1 VSPPA
6 SGLAA
11 AEAPRAATLRAI
23 LLALF
28 AFASFSTMD
37 TLVKLLAS
45 RFAPVQ
51 IACFVAMAGL
61 LPPVLAALLRQDPG
75 RLATRAPRL
84 QILRGLPMLVG
95 GVAAFVAYS
104 LLPLA
109 DAYAIAFTQPLI
121 VTAMSLPLL
130 GERVGWRLWAAV
142 LVGFLG
148 VLVVLRPGAG
158 VLGLGALAAGIN
170 AVGNGLAL
178 VLIRRGRASDTAE
191 AFALWGNLVIAL
203 GTAPALLWFW
213 ATPGPADL
221 GLFLLAGLCGGTSF
235 LTLSQAFRL
244 APAAVVA
251 PFQYSQ
257 MPYALLVGLL
267 VFGDR
272 PDPIT
277 LLGAAIVIG
286 SGLYILH
293 HEAARGRAE
302 PG

>member
-1 VSPPA
+1 VSPPVSA
-6 SGLAA
+6 LPAA
-11 AEAPRAATLRAI
+11 GAPRAATLRAI
-23 LLALF
+23 LLALL

-37 TLVKLLAS
+37 TFVKLLAE
-45 RFAPVQ
+45 RFPPVQ
-51 IACFVAMAGL
+51 IACFVATAGL

-75 RLATRAPRL
+75 RLATHAPRL
-84 QILRGLPMLVG
+84 QLLRGVLMLVG
-95 GVAAFVAYS
+95 GVAAFVGYS

-121 VTAMSLPLL
+121 VTAMSMPLL
-130 GERVGWRLWAAV
+130 GERVGPRRWAAV

-178 VLIRRGRASDTAE
+178 VLIRRAHATETAE
-191 AFALWGNLVIAL
+191 AFAFWGNLVIAL

-213 ATPGPADL
+213 TTPAAADL

-235 LTLSQAFRL
+235 LVLSQAFKL
-244 APAAVVA
+244 AHAAVIA

-257 MPYALLVGLL
+257 MPYAILVGLV

-272 PDPIT
+272 PDPLT

-286 SGLYILH
+286 SGLYILQR
-293 HEAARGRAE
+293 EATG
-302 PG
+302 G

>member
-1 VSPPA
+1 VSPPVSA
-6 SGLAA
+6 LPAA
-11 AEAPRAATLRAI
+11 GAPRAATLRAI
-23 LLALF
+23 LLALL

-37 TLVKLLAS
+37 TFVKLLAE
-45 RFAPVQ
+45 RFPPVQ
-51 IACFVAMAGL
+51 IACFVATAGL
-61 LPPVLAALLRQDPG
+61 LPPVLAAFLRQDPG
-75 RLATRAPRL
+75 RLATHAPRL
-84 QILRGLPMLVG
+84 QLLRGVLMLVG
-95 GVAAFVAYS
+95 GVAAFVGYS

-121 VTAMSLPLL
+121 VTAMSMPLL
-130 GERVGWRLWAAV
+130 GERVGPRRWAAV

-170 AVGNGLAL
+170 ALGNGLAL
-178 VLIRRGRASDTAE
+178 VLIRRAHATETAE
-191 AFALWGNLVIAL
+191 AFAFWGNLVIAL

-213 ATPGPADL
+213 TMPAAADL

-235 LTLSQAFRL
+235 LVLSQAFRL
-244 APAAVVA
+244 AHAAVIA

-257 MPYALLVGLL
+257 MPYAILVGLL

-272 PDPIT
+272 PDPLT

-286 SGLYILH
+286 SGLYILQR
-293 HEAARGRAE
+293 EATG
-302 PG
+302 G

>member
-1 VSPPA
+1 VSPPVSA
-6 SGLAA
+6 LPAA
-11 AEAPRAATLRAI
+11 GAPRAATLRAI
-23 LLALF
+23 LLALL

-37 TLVKLLAS
+37 TFVKLLAE
-45 RFAPVQ
+45 RFPPVQ
-51 IACFVAMAGL
+51 IACFVATAGL

-75 RLATRAPRL
+75 RLATHAPRL
-84 QILRGLPMLVG
+84 QLLRGVLMLVG
-95 GVAAFVAYS
+95 GVAAFVGYS

-121 VTAMSLPLL
+121 VTAMSMPLL
-130 GERVGWRLWAAV
+130 GERVGPRRWAAV

-170 AVGNGLAL
+170 ALGNGLAL
-178 VLIRRGRASDTAE
+178 VLIRRAHATETAE
-191 AFALWGNLVIAL
+191 AFAFWGNLVIAL

-213 ATPGPADL
+213 TTPAAADL

-235 LTLSQAFRL
+235 LVLSQAFRL
-244 APAAVVA
+244 AHAAVIA

-257 MPYALLVGLL
+257 MPYAILVGLL

-272 PDPIT
+272 PDPLT

-286 SGLYILH
+286 SGLYILQR
-293 HEAARGRAE
+293 EATG
-302 PG
+302 G